1 MRPEEREKEEE
12 KKKEGIGRILQDI
25 AVQQEAHAC

>member
-12 KKKEGIGRILQDI
+12 KEGIGRILQDI